1 MDLTRLTTT
10 LLSKV
15 ESGSAANKH
24 EDWVSTPNVFVYF
37 AFVLFVMFLTIH
49 IAKKGVNGRVF
60 KGWIAGAAEQLYLFI
75 ENMVIGTIGAHGR
88 KFMPFICTFWLV
100 IFFSNV
106 ISLFFSH
113 APTADLS
120 FNLGMALI
128 SVGYVQYQ
136 GIKANGLFG
145 HIKHFAGPKLGG
157 AMVLISGMIFIIEI
171 ISEVLKNL
179 SLSLRLYGNIHGGHE
194 AAESISK
201 LAGSGL
207 GSLLHIN
214 LTWFPAGTLLVPIKL
229 LACVVQAMIFSL
241 LTCVYISIATHHEEH
256 DDSHGLEAAG
266 AH

>member
-1 MDLTRLTTT
+1 M
-10 LLSKV
+10 SPKKGEEEHV
-15 ESGSAANKH
+15 
-24 EDWVSTPNVFVYF
+24 VSFFNICIYF
-37 AFVLFVMFLTIH
+37 AFVLIVMFVAIH

-60 KGWIAGAAEQLYLFI
+60 KGWLAGSAEQLYLFI
-75 ENMVIGTIGAHGR
+75 ENMVVGTMGAGGR
-88 KFMPFICTFWLV
+88 KYMPFIATFWLV

-106 ISLFFSH
+106 ISLFFAH

-136 GIKANGLFG
+136 GIKANGFFG

-157 AMVLISGMIFIIEI
+157 AMVIISGMIFIIEL

-179 SLSLRLYGNIHGGHE
+179 SLSLRLYGNIYGGHE
-194 AAESISK
+194 AAEAISK
-201 LAGSGL
+201 LAGEA
-207 GSLLHIN
+207 LHLN
-214 LTWFPAGTLLVPIKL
+214 WFPAGTLLVPIKL

-241 LTCVYISIATHHEEH
+241 LTCVYISLVSHHDH
-256 DDSHGLEAAG
+256 DEDHGLEAAG

>member
-10 LLSKV
+10 LLANV
-15 ESGSAANKH
+15 EPGSAEKAEEH
-24 EDWVSTPNVFVYF
+24 IVSFVNIFGYF
-37 AFVLFVMFLTIH
+37 GFVLLVMFGTIH

-60 KGWIAGAAEQLYLFI
+60 KGWLAGAAEQLYLFI
-75 ENMVIGTIGAHGR
+75 ENMVVGTMGAGGR
-88 KFMPFICTFWLV
+88 KYMPFIATFWLV
-100 IFFSNV
+100 IFFSNI
-106 ISLFFSH
+106 ISLFFAHS
-113 APTADLS
+113 PTADLS

-157 AMVLISGMIFIIEI
+157 AMVIISGMIFIIEL

-179 SLSLRLYGNIHGGHE
+179 SLSLRLYGNIFGGHE
-194 AAESISK
+194 AAEAISK
-201 LAGSGL
+201 LAGQA
-207 GSLLHIN
+207 LH
-214 LTWFPAGTLLVPIKL
+214 LDWFPAGTLLVPIKL

-241 LTCVYISIATHHEEH
+241 LTCVYISLVSHHDH
-256 DDSHGLEAAG
+256 DEDHGLEAAG

>member
-10 LLSKV
+10 LLANV
-15 ESGSAANKH
+15 ESAGAEKA
-24 EDWVSTPNVFVYF
+24 EDTWVSTPNVFIYF
-37 AFVLFVMFLTIH
+37 AFVLIVMFTTIH

-60 KGWIAGAAEQLYLFI
+60 KGWLAGAAEQLYLFI
-75 ENMVIGTIGAHGR
+75 ENMVVGTIGPHGR
-88 KFMPFICTFWLV
+88 KFMPFISTFWLV

-136 GIKANGLFG
+136 GIRANGLFG
-145 HIKHFAGPKLGG
+145 HIKHFTGPKLGG

-179 SLSLRLYGNIHGGHE
+179 SLSLRLYGNIYGGHE

-201 LAGSGL
+201 LAGEAM
-207 GSLLHIN
+207 HIH
-214 LTWFPAGTLLVPIKL
+214 WFPAGTLLVPIKL

-256 DDSHGLEAAG
+256 DDSHGLEAAE

>member
-10 LLSKV
+10 LLANV
-15 ESGSAANKH
+15 EPAVAEK
-24 EDWVSTPNVFVYF
+24 EADTWVSAPNVFFYF
-37 AFVLFVMFLTIH
+37 AFVLFVMFATIH

-60 KGWIAGAAEQLYLFI
+60 KGWLAGAAEQLYLFI
-75 ENMVIGTIGAHGR
+75 ENMVVGTIGPNGR
-88 KFMPFICTFWLV
+88 KYMPFIATFWLV

-106 ISLFFSH
+106 ISLFLSH

-145 HIKHFAGPKLGG
+145 HIKHFSGPKLYGI
-157 AMVLISGMIFIIEI
+157 MVLVSGMIFIIEI

-179 SLSLRLYGNIHGGHE
+179 SLSLRLYGNIYGGHE
-194 AAESISK
+194 AAEKISE
-201 LAGSGL
+201 LAGQA
-207 GSLLHIN
+207 LHIH
-214 LTWFPAGTLLVPIKL
+214 WFPAGTLLVPIKL